1 MNRNWHIKLLKI
13 TAPVLAM
20 LLAAFLSSLVILAIG
35 KSPLAVFTTMFSF
48 SFRRLDS
55 IAIILHNATP
65 LIFSGLAVSIGFH
78 MGLFNIGVEGQYL
91 MGAFVAALV
100 GFAVKGLPQVI
111 HLPLTILAGIAGG
124 MVWSWLPIYLKV
136 KRGVHEVISTI
147 MFNYIS
153 YSLIHYFIAD
163 LFLDRSQKLVM
174 GLGSLLMRMP
184 KILPSALMPR
194 LHGFAQLFGLTLP
207 KHVYLNW
214 FFPLACLLAG
224 AVYYL
229 LLGTPFGF
237 ELRSVGHNPEAA
249 RAAGIDPN
257 KVYLKGFLLS
267 GAIAGLVGLS
277 DLLGFSG
284 YMDLDFPRSYGFD
297 GIAVALIARNNPYGI
312 IFSAILFAF
321 LKRGA
326 EGVQTLLNV
335 PMDTVVILQ
344 ALMILSIVI
353 INKVI
358 EDYLKRLA
366 QKEVAK
372 GVSDRAIGVEL

>member
-1 MNRNWHIKLLKI
+1 MNRDWHIKLLRI

-147 MFNYIS
+147 MFNYI
-153 YSLIHYFIAD
+153 
-163 LFLDRSQKLVM
+163 
-174 GLGSLLMRMP
+174 
-184 KILPSALMPR
+184 
-194 LHGFAQLFGLTLP
+194 
-207 KHVYLNW
+207 
-214 FFPLACLLAG
+214 
-224 AVYYL
+224 
-229 LLGTPFGF
+229 
-237 ELRSVGHNPEAA
+237 
-249 RAAGIDPN
+249 
-257 KVYLKGFLLS
+257 
-267 GAIAGLVGLS
+267 
-277 DLLGFSG
+277 
-284 YMDLDFPRSYGFD
+284 
-297 GIAVALIARNNPYGI
+297 
-312 IFSAILFAF
+312 
-321 LKRGA
+321 
-326 EGVQTLLNV
+326 
-335 PMDTVVILQ
+335 
-344 ALMILSIVI
+344 
-353 INKVI
+353 
-358 EDYLKRLA
+358 
-366 QKEVAK
+366 
-372 GVSDRAIGVEL
+372 

>member
-1 MNRNWHIKLLKI
+1 MSKDWQIRII
-13 TAPVLAM
+13 RVAAPVVAI

-35 KSPLAVFTTMFSF
+35 KSPLAVFATMFSF

-91 MGAFVAALV
+91 MGAFTAALV
-100 GFAVKGLPQVI
+100 GFAVKGLPQAI
-111 HLPLTILAGIAGG
+111 HLPLTIAAGIAGG
-124 MVWSWLPIYLKV
+124 LIWSFLPIYLKV

-163 LFLDRSQKLVM
+163 LFLDRTQKLVM
-174 GLGSLLMRMP
+174 GLGSPLMRMP
-184 KILPSALMPR
+184 KLLPTALMPR
-194 LHGFAQLFGLTLP
+194 LHGFLALFGLTLP

-224 AVYYL
+224 GVYYL

-237 ELRSVGHNPEAA
+237 ELRAVGHNAEAA
-249 RAAGIDPN
+249 RAAGIAPE

-277 DLLGFSG
+277 NLLGFSG

-297 GIAVALIARNNPYGI
+297 GIAVALIARNNPFGI
-312 IFSAILFAF
+312 IFSAILFGF
-321 LKRGA
+321 LNRGA
-326 EGVQTLLNV
+326 EGVQTFLNV

-372 GVSDRAIGVEL
+372 GVSDRTVGIEL